1 MHEGPHPHAHPH
13 DPDALTRF
21 SISLPTSLLVSLD
34 GEMIAKGYSSRSE
47 FVRDLIR
54 DRLAQK
60 TWDAGEDEVFGVLT
74 ILYDHHHRGLAEK
87 IMEAQHSR
95 LVNVM
100 CTTHVHVTHHDCLEA
115 IILRGSPAEIERMAL
130 TIGGLK
136 GVRSAR
142 LSPAV
147 P

>member
-1 MHEGPHPHAHPH
+1 MS
-13 DPDALTRF
+13 DALTRF
-21 SISLPTSLLVSLD
+21 SVSLPSSLLETLD
-34 GEMIAKGYSSRSE
+34 AEMIEQGYSSRSE

-54 DRLAQK
+54 DRLAQN
-60 TWDAGEDEVFGVLT
+60 TWEEGEDEAFGVLT
-74 ILYDHHHRGLAEK
+74 ILYDHHQRGLAEK
-87 IMEAQHSR
+87 IMEAQHTR

-115 IILRGSPAEIERMAL
+115 IILKGRPSEIERMAL
-130 TIGGLK
+130 TIGGMK